1 MASLHPMCGAISA
14 DSVSLN
20 MQTDYGSRRLHI
32 PQCVAEED
40 LADDNLTVLTAQ
52 LLKVTPVSQISLEQV
67 AHIVSAAVFD
77 QHALR
82 QQRVQSLTGQK
93 VRCTGSRLPLLHLR
107 GVKQYRADFMCENM
121 KGQKLHWLPGIRLP
135 CLSSVPA
142 GHCCDTAGGSGL
154 GCLLAITRHTALAA
168 ETADKGGAKYCIS
181 LAAEGSHQGHQK
193 GAGQAREGKT
203 QSCEGST

>member
-1 MASLHPMCGAISA
+1 MCHNPVQAAAGGVHEGMASLHPMCGATSA

-20 MQTDYGSRRLHI
+20 VQTDYGSRRLHI

-40 LADDNLTVLTAQ
+40 LADDILTVLTAQ

-107 GVKQYRADFMCENM
+107 GVKQYRADFMCEN
-121 KGQKLHWLPGIRLP
+121 HERAE
-135 CLSSVPA
+135 V
-142 GHCCDTAGGSGL
+142 
-154 GCLLAITRHTALAA
+154 ALAA
-168 ETADKGGAKYCIS
+168 RDTSPLSEQC
-181 LAAEGSHQGHQK
+181 
-193 GAGQAREGKT
+193 
-203 QSCEGST
+203 SCWTLL